1 MANKE
6 KKREYRNTKN
16 SISQEGLSFCERMFR
31 QWDGSME
38 GQGGGGV
45 IPPPQKKIKLPIWLS
60 LPRGRWKFKVPQGPI
75 KSPSHFPE
83 GTASWWKF
91 VHFTRNSFNDKGLQ
105 AVETTLKQK
114 NLLAKII
121 ISFVKIILTLNSFIF
136 NCKNVLWI
144 TRCAMVTKC
153 ANICKY
159 LYGYVWRNTHLSV
172 NQTKAKLSLR
182 YIDDISFTR
191 TGSENEQ
198 QQFL

>member
-1 MANKE
+1 MGRGEGSGPPIPLVE
-6 KKREYRNTKN
+6 KT
-16 SISQEGLSFCERMFR
+16 LS
-31 QWDGSME
+31 
-38 GQGGGGV
+38 
-45 IPPPQKKIKLPIWLS
+45 PPSKKIKPPIWLS
-60 LPRGRWKFKVPQGPI
+60 LSRGRWKFKVPQGPI
-75 KSPSHFPE
+75 KFPSHFPE

-91 VHFTRNSFNDKGLQ
+91 LHFTQNSSNDKGLQ

-121 ISFVKIILTLNSFIF
+121 ISFVKIILTLNNFIF
-136 NCKNVLWI
+136 NRKNALRI

-153 ANICKY
+153 APTYANTFM
-159 LYGYVWRNTHLSV
+159 GMFEETHLSV

-182 YIDDISFTR
+182 YMDDISFTR